1 MTHRTKLS
9 CTAAVLALLMAAPA
23 AMAQDTINLMMNW
36 TADSAHLGF
45 AVAQEA
51 GIYAKHNL
59 EVVLNEGR
67 GSAVAAQLVASGQA
81 DVGLAD
87 TVAILNVAAQG
98 APIEIISTVWKSG
111 QFGVQFLKSSG
122 IETPADLVGKKLA
135 VSPGSAM
142 QPLVPVFL
150 RANGVEEKDVEIVT
164 ANTNTFLGL
173 LESGQVDAVSDTP
186 EKVLVPMAAQGKEA
200 GNIYFYTHGVP
211 LASLSLVASSATL
224 EKNGD
229 AYTRFVTATAEG
241 WKQAMANP
249 EAAVDA
255 LLKVFP
261 DTTHSRE
268 ALLQGAAYS
277 FNSICPGGAGD
288 VIGVTDA
295 ATWEQM
301 YTVLTGAL
309 NLPTDRP
316 ITAYYTLD
324 HVPAQPVLCD

>member
-1 MTHRTKLS
+1 MTHKTRLS
-9 CTAAVLALLMAAPA
+9 CTAGVLALLLAAPGA
-23 AMAQDTINLMMNW
+23 WAQDVINLQMNW

-45 AVAQEA
+45 AVAQDS
-51 GIYAKHNL
+51 GIYAKHGL

-81 DVGLAD
+81 EVGLAD

-98 APIEIISTVWKSG
+98 APIVIISTVWKSG

-122 IETPADLVGKKLA
+122 IATPADLVGRKLA

-150 RANGVEEKDVEIVT
+150 RANGIAESDVEIVT
-164 ANTNTFLGL
+164 ANSNTFLGL

-186 EKVLVPMAAQGKEA
+186 EKVVVPLAAAGKEA

-211 LASLSLVASSATL
+211 LASLSLVASSAAL

-249 EAAVDA
+249 GAAVDA

-268 ALLQGAAYS
+268 ALLQGATYS
-277 FNSICPGGAGD
+277 FNSVCPAGKGD

-295 ATWEQM
+295 ATWDGM

-309 NLPTDRP
+309 NLPSDRP
-316 ITAYYTLD
+316 ITDYYTLD
-324 HVPAQPVLCD
+324 HVPADPVLCD